1 MKLYHCWR
9 KVGSDLVQG
18 FITLRLLLVVTIIMI
33 ISAGIIFGCLP
44 DRDPAP
50 AIFTDDESTPEQA
63 EDLPVFEDSEG
74 SIDDETADDLED
86 QQDEEAD
93 EEDRGQ
99 LSESGEETMGGSSSA
114 GNGESGFDRDSL
126 DVIADGDYL
135 LALVSKETTLKSD
148 YKPSD
153 LQRIP
158 SYMNSSHTTI
168 YLRAEALTKLEQLWE
183 AAEADGVNLLR
194 IRSAYRSYS
203 TQDRL
208 FSDYASRHG
217 EAQANRFSA
226 RPGQS
231 EHQLGTTVDFGG
243 TSVDFQAA
251 YADTEQ
257 GRWLADNAHLYGF
270 VMSYPAGKE
279 HITGYIFEP
288 WHYRYIGVNAA
299 MEWKQ
304 SGKTLI
310 EFLETKP
317 QTFQ

>member
-1 MKLYHCWR
+1 MQ
-9 KVGSDLVQG
+9 GS
-18 FITLRLLLVVTIIMI
+18 IILRLLLVIAIILI
-33 ISAGIIFGCLP
+33 ISAGIIFGCLT
-44 DRDPAP
+44 DRDPLP
-50 AIFTDDESTPEQA
+50 AIITDDESTAEQG

-93 EEDRGQ
+93 EEDQGQ
-99 LSESGEETMGGSSSA
+99 VSESGEETMGSSSSA
-114 GNGESGFDRDSL
+114 GDGESGFDRDNL
-126 DVIADGDYL
+126 KVITDGDYL

-148 YKPSD
+148 YRPSD
-153 LQRIP
+153 LRQIP
-158 SYMNSSHTTI
+158 SYMKPSYTM
-168 YLRAEALTKLEQLWE
+168 YLRSEALAKLEQLWA
-183 AAEADGVNLLR
+183 AAEADGVNLLG

-203 TQDRL
+203 TQDSL

-257 GRWLADNAHLYGF
+257 GRWLADNAYRFGF

-288 WHYRYIGVNAA
+288 WHYRYIGVSAA

-304 SGKTLI
+304 SGKTLK